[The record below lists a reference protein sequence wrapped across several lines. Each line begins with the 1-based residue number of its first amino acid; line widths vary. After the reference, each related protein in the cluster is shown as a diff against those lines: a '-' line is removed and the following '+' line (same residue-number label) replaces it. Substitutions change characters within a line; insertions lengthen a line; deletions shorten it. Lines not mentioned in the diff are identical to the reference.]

1 MKNLNEANSQL
12 KAEKCMIAKESL
24 EWLGYKLTRT
34 DISPNNAKTR
44 QGISY
49 RLRPTTLK
57 QLRSFLGAVNQV
69 NNFVS
74 NLASISCHFRTILK
88 KDAD

>member
-1 MKNLNEANSQL
+1 MKILDEANSQL

-24 EWLGYKLTRT
+24 EWLGFIITRPGIT
-34 DISPNNAKTR
+34 RINAITG
-44 QGISY
+44 QGISD
-49 RLRPTTLK
+49 RLRPTNFK
-57 QLRSFLGAVNQV
+57 QLRSFLGAVNQLK
-69 NNFVS
+69 NFVS